1 MSMLL
6 GIPNSNYITL
16 DTTATYGYRFIE
28 QFDKYDIR
36 TKGGSLFTY
45 ITAQGNYN
53 TFKIPMSFVTS
64 SDRSLINSWFSTA
77 TDLRFIEDNTFAN
90 SYYTVRLVGKTDPF
104 TVFKKPYFRQFY
116 DGELV
121 LETV

>member
-1 MSMLL
+1 MSILL
-6 GIPNSNYITL
+6 GVPNSSYINL

-53 TFKIPMSFVTS
+53 TFKIPMSFVES

-77 TDLRFIEDNTFAN
+77 NDIE
-90 SYYTVRLVGKTDPF
+90 VK
-104 TVFKKPYFRQFY
+104 
-116 DGELV
+116 
-121 LETV
+121 